1 MKSLSLKMDKYY
13 QINIKKE
20 INYEVFLKNNL

>member
-13 QINIKKE
+13 YIKIKKE